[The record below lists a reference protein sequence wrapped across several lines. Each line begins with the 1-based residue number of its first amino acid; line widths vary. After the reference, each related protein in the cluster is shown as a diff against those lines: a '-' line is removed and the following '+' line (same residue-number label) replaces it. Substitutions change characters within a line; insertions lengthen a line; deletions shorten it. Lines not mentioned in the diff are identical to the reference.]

1 MTLLLK
7 DSSSLKIGKTRQRSD
22 CNRGGGGI
30 PDLWTLEKNSEYFFQ
45 ISSTVMH
52 ATSVDCSGA
61 MTTNLT
67 VLYPLQ
73 TKCYV
78 DSKTN
83 GVELKGNGL
92 KQFFAHMMSKDSLLL
107 LFTK

>member
-1 MTLLLK
+1 MTILLK
-7 DSSSLKIGKTRQRSD
+7 NSSSLKIGKTRQRSD

-52 ATSVDCSGA
+52 ATIVDCSGA

-73 TKCYV
+73 TKFYV

-83 GVELKGNGL
+83 GVELKGRL
-92 KQFFAHMMSKDSLLL
+92 ETVFCSHDVKR
-107 LFTK
+107 